1 MMHPVQER
9 AILKFAKQQ
18 YAKTLSI
25 PSIREIQKHFEK
37 KIDYK
42 ISRFDIQRIRNKLE
56 LISRFQPLGDEGK
69 QRNFHFRGLVT
80 AMNGWVEIDMFFM
93 GQHKAKYGQG
103 IIAVDILT
111 KRVYAQSVPN
121 KTKETFEDF
130 ITTLIQTPG
139 FRSTRRI
146 LSDKEAAVQSL
157 EKQKK
162 FKSIKFI
169 TTLGKAKMAER
180 YIRTLKLHLS
190 KLALARGVSL
200 MKWRELLSDVLEKL
214 NTKKLP
220 GKIPGILEQVRPIDL
235 NKNMTAKYIDYMLFN
250 HKRFF
255 SAFHPVLTPKNPDIA
270 KKIFKFS
277 VGDKVYLAK
286 KKHINPKIQK
296 QYWGETRSISGHF
309 AKFEYDSSE
318 LDIYTIKQRKL
329 NNTSMGY
336 IVPLYKLEDKD
347 GNPTKF
353 IYEQFIRPQPVNI

>member
-1 MMHPVQER
+1 MHPLQER
-9 AILKFAKQQ
+9 AILKFSKQQ

-25 PSIREIQKHFEK
+25 PSIREIQRYFEK
-37 KIDYK
+37 KDGLK

-56 LISRFQPLGDEGK
+56 LISRFQPLGDEGRA
-69 QRNFHFRGLVT
+69 RNLRFRSLVT

-121 KTKETFEDF
+121 KTAESFENF
-130 ITTLIQTPG
+130 IKTLIQTPG
-139 FRSTRRI
+139 FKSTRRI

-157 EKQKK
+157 EKQRK

-180 YIRTLKLHLS
+180 FIRSLKLSLS
-190 KLALARGVSL
+190 KLALARGISL
-200 MKWRELLSDVLEKL
+200 MRWRELLSDVLEKL

-220 GKIPGILEQVRPIDL
+220 GKIPGVLNQVRPIDL
-235 NKNMTAKYIDYMLFN
+235 NKNMAAKYIDYMLFN
-250 HKRFF
+250 NKRFF
-255 SAFHPVLTPKNPDIA
+255 SAFHPVLTPQNPDIA

-277 VGDKVYLAK
+277 IGDKVYLAK

-309 AKFEYDSSE
+309 AKFAFDSSE
-318 LDIYTIKQRKL
+318 LDVYTIKQRKL
-329 NNTSMGY
+329 DNTSTGY
-336 IVPLYKLEDKD
+336 IVPLYKLEDKE
-347 GNPTKF
+347 GKPTKF
-353 IYEQFIRPQPVNI
+353 IYEQFIRGQPDKI